1 MFADFKTKRFSL
13 FTFLLLSVFVFN
25 ACGDDESPGG
35 GDPEEIIT
43 DVILTFTD
51 AAGNTVTAMAQDPDG
66 EGVEDIQ
73 ATSEINLAP
82 NTSYTLSIQLWN
94 GLVDP
99 AEDIA
104 AEVAEEDDE
113 HQFFFGY
120 STGSFTEPNITG
132 VGNIA
137 ADGGLIN
144 YLDEDDNGN
153 PLGLETAWTTAITT
167 FTDRSFRVRLQ
178 HQPDIKTAT
187 TTADDGDTDIDVTF
201 VLNVQ

>member
-1 MFADFKTKRFSL
+1 MLIDFKTKRFSL
-13 FTFLLLSVFVFN
+13 FAFLLFSVLIFN
-25 ACGDDESPGG
+25 SCDDDESVPPVET
-35 GDPEEIIT
+35 PEEIIT

-66 EGVEDIQ
+66 EGVEDIV
-73 ATSEINLAP
+73 ATSEINLSA
-82 NTSYTLSIQLWN
+82 NTGYTLSIQLWN
-94 GLVDP
+94 GLEEP

-120 STGSFTEPNITG
+120 STGAFTDPDLG

-137 ADGGLIN
+137 AAGGLIN

-153 PLGLETAWTTAITT
+153 PLGLLTAWTTAITP
-167 FTDRSFRVRLQ
+167 FTDRSFTVRLQ

-187 TTADDGDTDIDVTF
+187 TTADDGDTDVEVTF